1 MIKIEVRVKGNS
13 KSPLTLAV
21 KMSSI
26 RSQIEDI
33 ILALAATH
41 GKDVVTE
48 AATRTLPVIS
58 FAESNKG
65 IEKYKDELV
74 KLATSS
80 AKAEDE
86 LVALKPALE
95 KLKEENT
102 VLHRLITNLEGEVKR
117 QAKELKELEAKK
129 QKQPLIE
136 RIAGCPGAYITNSN
150 PHKILVEDSDEIIGE
165 AISLSDDMV
174 LATIH
179 CEGGSATQVY
189 MPLEQF
195 LLFYSRN

>member
-1 MIKIEVRVKGNS
+1 M
-13 KSPLTLAV
+13 A
-21 KMSSI
+21 SI

-33 ILALAATH
+33 ILALIATH
-41 GKDVVTE
+41 GKDVVAE

-74 KLATSS
+74 
-80 AKAEDE
+80 
-86 LVALKPALE
+86 ALKPVLE
-95 KLKEENT
+95 KLKEEFAALTHSFTNVKDENT
-102 VLHRLITNLEGEVKR
+102 VLNRLITNLEGEVKR
-117 QAKELKELEAKK
+117 QAKELKDLDGKSSEKEA
-129 QKQPLIE
+129 LID
-136 RIAGCPGAYITNSN
+136 RIACCPGAYITSSN
-150 PHKILVEDSDEIIGE
+150 PHKILVEHEDEIIGE
-165 AISLSDDMV
+165 AIRLSNDMV

-179 CEGGSATQVY
+179 CESGASSQVY

>member
-1 MIKIEVRVKGNS
+1 
-13 KSPLTLAV
+13 
-21 KMSSI
+21 MSSI

-33 ILALAATH
+33 ILALVTTH

-86 LVALKPALE
+86 LVALKPTIE
-95 KLKEENT
+95 KLKQENT
-102 VLHRLITNLEGEVKR
+102 VLNRLITNLEGEVKR
-117 QAKELKELEAKK
+117 QAKQIKEMEN
-129 QKQPLIE
+129 
-136 RIAGCPGAYITNSN
+136 R
-150 PHKILVEDSDEIIGE
+150 
-165 AISLSDDMV
+165 
-174 LATIH
+174 
-179 CEGGSATQVY
+179 
-189 MPLEQF
+189 
-195 LLFYSRN
+195 